1 MIRLAWRNLWRHKR
15 RTWLTASAIAFSAM
29 LLVFMITVQLGAY
42 DMIIDT
48 TLRVFNGHLQVQRAG
63 YLDKPQMRATV
74 PGAAALAERLRRA
87 TGLQAIAVRAQG
99 FALAASSGRTYGVPV
114 LGVEPAYEPKVST
127 LPHLIKTGRYLAAD
141 DAQEVVL
148 GAALARNLKV
158 KVGDELTLLGS
169 GKDGSVAA
177 TVLPVVGIFDSGN
190 PELDRNLVQMPL
202 ATFQDVFSMGD
213 DAHAIV
219 VSGESVETIPQTKAA
234 VAAELAES
242 AGATSLSR
250 GPGAVQ
256 DAQMPRRPGMAGSGL
271 DPTAGQPQ
279 LVVLDWEEIIPGVMQ
294 LIQTDMVQNWITYLA
309 LIIIVTLSIMNTFL
323 MSVLE
328 RTREFGIML
337 ALGAT
342 PLRLGLIVMLESAL
356 LTLLGLAIG
365 IALGGGVA
373 VYFHFEGFTFPGM
386 RELYAQFGLP
396 GVITP
401 QLSFTTFTLGP
412 AVILVF
418 TLLAAAYPALR
429 IRKLAPVE
437 AMHAV

>member
-15 RTWLTASAIAFSAM
+15 RTWLTTSAIAFSAM
-29 LLVFMITVQLGAY
+29 LLVFMITIQLGAY

-99 FALAASSGRTYGVPV
+99 FALAASSDRTYGVPV
-114 LGVEPAYEPKVST
+114 LGVQPAYEPKVST
-127 LPHLIKTGRYLAAD
+127 LPHLIKTGRYLAAA
-141 DAQEVVL
+141 DAQELVL

-213 DAHAIV
+213 EAHAIV

-234 VAAELAES
+234 VAAQL
-242 AGATSLSR
+242 
-250 GPGAVQ
+250 
-256 DAQMPRRPGMAGSGL
+256 
-271 DPTAGQPQ
+271 AGQPQ
-279 LVVLDWEEIIPGVMQ
+279 LVVLDWEEIIPGVKQ
-294 LIQTDMVQNWITYLA
+294 LIQTDMVQNWVTYLA

-373 VYFHFEGFTFPGM
+373 VYFHFVGFTFPGM
-386 RELYAQFGLP
+386 KELYGQFGLP

-401 QLSFTTFTLGP
+401 QISFTTFTLGP
-412 AVILVF
+412 AVILAF
-418 TLLAAAYPALR
+418 TLLAAVYPALR

>member
-42 DMIIDT
+42 DMMIDT
-48 TLRVFNGHLQVQRAG
+48 ILRVFNGHLQVQRAG

-99 FALAASSGRTYGVPV
+99 FALAASSDRSYGVPV
-114 LGVEPAYEPKVST
+114 LGVEPTFEPKVST
-127 LPHLIKTGRYLAAD
+127 LPHLIKTGRYLAAL
-141 DAQEVVL
+141 DAHEVVL

-213 DAHAIV
+213 EAHAIV
-219 VSGESVETIPQTKAA
+219 VSGESAETIPQTKAA
-234 VAAELAES
+234 VAAQLAES
-242 AGATSLSR
+242 ADATSMSR
-250 GPGAVQ
+250 GPRLGPIAE
-256 DAQMPRRPGMAGSGL
+256 
-271 DPTAGQPQ
+271 QPQ
-279 LVVLDWEEIIPGVMQ
+279 LVVLDWEEIIPGVKQ

-309 LIIIVTLSIMNTFL
+309 LIIVVTLSIMNTFL

-373 VYFHFEGFTFPGM
+373 VYFYFEGFTFPGM
-386 RELYAQFGLP
+386 KELYAQFGLP

-401 QLSFTTFTLGP
+401 QISFTTFTLGP

-418 TLLAAAYPALR
+418 TLLAAVYPALR